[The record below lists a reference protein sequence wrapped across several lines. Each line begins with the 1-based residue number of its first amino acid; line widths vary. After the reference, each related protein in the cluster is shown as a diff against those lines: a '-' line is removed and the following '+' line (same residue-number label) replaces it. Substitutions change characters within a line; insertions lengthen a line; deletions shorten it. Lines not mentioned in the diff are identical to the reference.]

1 MKSER
6 EIINKSYIECDYN
19 YGEILYRKKGERN
32 GKLGKVIKNE
42 CFWSWGKCNY
52 GWFVSFRSFLFLS
65 FFPIIFISV
74 GEALLFQGKLRKFWS
89 EEHNYTVMDHPPSM
103 RHCAWFFTYITF
115 NPYNNP
121 CSYYYPCFRCE
132 QWNLKMIRNIAKSK
146 THLYSVCFNLQ
157 PLQFYSDSFLLYVWL

>member
-6 EIINKSYIECDYN
+6 EIINKSYIQCDYN

-42 CFWSWGKCNY
+42 CFWPWGKCNY

-65 FFPIIFISV
+65 FFHFCGRSIVVP
-74 GEALLFQGKLRKFWS
+74 RKARKVLES
-89 EEHNYTVMDHPPSM
+89 GAQLQSLTVMDHPPSM
-103 RHCAWFFTYITF
+103 RHCAWFFTYITL

-121 CSYYYPCFRCE
+121 CSYHYPCFRCE
-132 QWNLKMIRNIAKSK
+132 KWNLKMIRNIAKSK

-157 PLQFYSDSFLLYVWL
+157 QLQFYSDSFLLYVWL